1 MSRGNIFAGESGR
14 CRGRPRRVAG
24 PRGGDVG
31 MTKLAGRR
39 ILIVEDEALVAM
51 LVEDALLDAG
61 AEVIGPVA
69 TVAEAMALLDSAAP
83 DAAVLDLNLA
93 GETSTPVADVL
104 AARGVTFVVATGYG
118 AEGLPPGH
126 ASVPVLA
133 KPYDPDELTGT
144 LSRICR

>member
-1 MSRGNIFAGESGR
+1 
-14 CRGRPRRVAG
+14 
-24 PRGGDVG
+24 

-83 DAAVLDLNLA
+83 DAAAPDPNLA
-93 GETSTPVADVL
+93 GETSTAGGD
-104 AARGVTFVVATGYG
+104 VVATRGAPLVVAPRHA
-118 AEGLPPGH
+118 AEGLDRPRG
-126 ASVPVLA
+126 V
-133 KPYDPDELTGT
+133 E
-144 LSRICR
+144 

>member
-1 MSRGNIFAGESGR
+1 MTAPLE
-14 CRGRPRRVAG
+14 
-24 PRGGDVG
+24 GDRT

-69 TVAEAMALLDSAAP
+69 TVAEAMALLDAGSP
-83 DAAVLDLNLA
+83 DGAVLDLNLA
-93 GETSTPVADVL
+93 GETSTPVADLL
-104 AARGVTFVVATGYG
+104 AARGVPFVVATGYG

-126 ASVPVLA
+126 AGGAGAGQALRSRRADRHPVADL
-133 KPYDPDELTGT
+133 PLTEAPRGAT
-144 LSRICR
+144 DLSRALLSHR